1 MRRDAGEK
9 FYIEGGNVFKANGKV
24 IPPEEPIFILR
35 GRDNRA
41 LPLLKTYYESCRTAG
56 CNSWQ
61 LTGIEKAIDAF
72 RSFSKD
78 HSGRMKEPGVTK
90 GV

>member
-1 MRRDAGEK
+1 MRRMLADK
-9 FYIEGGNVFKANGKV
+9 FYIEGGNVFKANGEP

-41 LPLLKTYYESCRTAG
+41 LPLLKTYYEMCRVAG

-61 LTGIEKAIDAF
+61 LEGVRKAIDAF

-78 HSGRMKEPGVTK
+78 HSDRMKEPGVTK
-90 GV
+90 GA